1 VLLGECDHRPPHGI
15 GYSGGACGMG
25 KSFKFKY
32 FKHLDEKIFLL
43 VIGLELVKTLIV
55 PNPIDILVLVG
66 LILIFWGW
74 FGDDFI

>member
-1 VLLGECDHRPPHGI
+1 
-15 GYSGGACGMG
+15 MG
-25 KSFKFKY
+25 KSIKFKY

>member
-1 VLLGECDHRPPHGI
+1 
-15 GYSGGACGMG
+15 MG
-25 KSFKFKY
+25 KSFKLKY

-43 VIGLELVKTLIV
+43 IIGLELVKTLIV

-74 FGDDFI
+74 FGDDFV